1 MSKLK
6 TGKAGSSSSSP
17 SVSRVRDAKAFR
29 DYASPSL
36 PTSDASPLM
45 HATCLADAPGTTRPI
60 KLSNPINA
68 PKLPRSGEITLA
80 LKDKIGKM
88 LDPVALNVSLP
99 IELELTRTEACR
111 TLLNNG
117 VWPGESLKFLATVV
131 NAPSFKVHVYDGVIL
146 SEARF
151 RATMFSLLKVK
162 VQSDE
167 TTEFIPSI
175 IRDIRKL
182 NDYALW
188 SHPHE
193 SPNVRLVRIAHEYG
207 GLIKPRFLG
216 ALMVWHGIASKEDLN
231 RGMMSVYA
239 AQPEFKRAEEAVS
252 VTWRQTPHAHYLFQ
266 AKRKTAPP
274 LGSPVQ
280 GGENKGGV
288 TSVPILK
295 GVRLSSDGMPERNGV
310 LVPSEELAKN
320 AREKIR
326 KRLVSI
332 WSTSETRD
340 LYEDI
345 PNLLEEDRKFQY
357 VPREVALT
365 LELYLLMFFAPY
377 GFRASIS
384 SGQTESTL
392 LELSTNPQF
401 LAKYMH
407 ALVTVRDTLFKA
419 RGAFVIEENTPTL
432 KKTPILSLRIAKELS
447 SGTPLCQLTDT
458 GDLTPEAAYEQ
469 KALVHPGKDLRSG
482 KRKILTEFH
491 NRYHKNHPGTAL
503 CPKGL
508 WLQGPANDRSWD

>member
-60 KLSNPINA
+60 KLPNPINA

-111 TLLNNG
+111 TLLN
-117 VWPGESLKFLATVV
+117 
-131 NAPSFKVHVYDGVIL
+131 
-146 SEARF
+146 
-151 RATMFSLLKVK
+151 
-162 VQSDE
+162 
-167 TTEFIPSI
+167 
-175 IRDIRKL
+175 
-182 NDYALW
+182 
-188 SHPHE
+188 
-193 SPNVRLVRIAHEYG
+193 
-207 GLIKPRFLG
+207 
-216 ALMVWHGIASKEDLN
+216 
-231 RGMMSVYA
+231 
-239 AQPEFKRAEEAVS
+239 
-252 VTWRQTPHAHYLFQ
+252 
-266 AKRKTAPP
+266 
-274 LGSPVQ
+274 
-280 GGENKGGV
+280 
-288 TSVPILK
+288 
-295 GVRLSSDGMPERNGV
+295 NGV

-365 LELYLLMFFAPY
+365 LELSLLMFFAPY

-482 KRKILTEFH
+482 KRKTLTEFH

-508 WLQGPANDRSWD
+508 WPQGPANDRSWDWPRANGSVLNGSFTEDQANRLTADLYETPDRQLSECVNELNGLTHHQIASLKLYGESLELKPYMFPPYEDDP